1 MADMDVDAPPPPQ
14 PPAAAAAPPA
24 SALYV
29 TSAHRPTTVTHAVVG
44 AFTGADERNLIIA

>member
-1 MADMDVDAPPPPQ
+1 MVVDPPAPPAPAGGGAPPPPT
-14 PPAAAAAPPA
+14 
-24 SALYV
+24 LYV